1 MSEVTL
7 YDSRGYPLDDP
18 GEKRDETI
26 REMSRYGIVF
36 SVTFGRRRTFAAY
49 FRAYESSSGR
59 LEQYYAVYRASKDE
73 ANFST
78 FRRAVFRTAEER
90 HDLEIEQSGA
100 GENVLNALEESDLR
114 SVGTPDERRRI
125 RRLLSQGQRLRFGV
139 SAYGAAFKLMSD
151 LADAKPG
158 MTFAVTEGDGTRL
171 GSLETYDL
179 VVEKGSYAG
188 LTPLGDTAELM
199 DPTPED
205 GQSAPETWRDH
216 PAAEPAMTAV
226 AVFAVIVGVV
236 VLYGALVHLAWG
248 GHVVGVEEGTE
259 LPLANEVPGI
269 HSVDIE
275 SADAPR
281 KFTVSGGTPAENLP
295 LVYTW
300 NTSDTDPINSSAT
313 PSNAIVN
320 SSATPFSATKQL
332 PANATGV
339 RVAHPGVIPW
349 PWALATWSS
358 NESGS
363 AEPST
368 NTLTSTA
375 TDTSTSTATG
385 TPTPI
390 PTDTSTSTPGN
401 TSTSTATANASAVS
415 GRPSS
420 RGT

>member
-90 HDLEIEQSGA
+90 HDLEIEQSGT

-139 SAYGAAFKLMSD
+139 GAYGAAFKLMSD

-205 GQSAPETWRDH
+205 GQSAPETWHDH

-248 GHVVGVEEGTE
+248 GALDPVDERTE
-259 LPLANEVPGI
+259 LPLAEEVPGI
-269 HSVDIE
+269 HNVSIND
-275 SADAPR
+275 AGAPR
-281 KFTVSGGTPAENLP
+281 NFTVSGGTPADNLT
-295 LVYTW
+295 LVYVYGNGTTVEEDHI
-300 NTSDTDPINSSAT
+300 NTSASPFDTT
-313 PSNAIVN
+313 RR
-320 SSATPFSATKQL
+320 L

-339 RVAHPGVIPW
+339 RVAHPGLWPW
-349 PWALATWSS
+349 PLATWSP
-358 NESGS
+358 EGS
-363 AEPST
+363 APNETST
-368 NTLTSTA
+368 QTSTA
-375 TDTSTSTATG
+375 TPQNSPTPTATPQNSP
-385 TPTPI
+385 TPTPT
-390 PTDTSTSTPGN
+390 PTPTPQN
-401 TSTSTATANASAVS
+401 SSAVS
-415 GRPSS
+415 SRPPP
-420 RGT
+420 RGA